1 MTDEPKATTKRKA
14 ANERHPLVMA
24 FGLYLRDVRKARNIS
39 QAELSFDSGTD
50 RTYISLLERGLSA
63 PSLLVIHEL
72 SKALGMTMAELV
84 TGFETHIAKESE
96 KQPPPPIPSTELPR
110 RANEAALAYEG
121 KQRPQ
126 GSRRS
131 PLR

>member
-1 MTDEPKATTKRKA
+1 MKDGARASTKRKA

-24 FGLYLRDVRKARNIS
+24 FGLYLKEVRKARNIS

-72 SKALGMTMAELV
+72 SKALGMTMAELIA
-84 TGFETHIAKESE
+84 GFEAYVTKESE
-96 KQPPPPIPSTELPR
+96 RRPPQPIPTTEPPR

-121 KQRPQ
+121 KERPQ